1 MSASS
6 DSTSGGAGSGREL
19 RIGFV
24 GAGGNARG
32 HMSRLAEI
40 EGVRITAVCDVD
52 EGRAKEAAAEHGA
65 RAYTDHHPL
74 LDGEELTALYVS
86 VPPFAHTDAEVL
98 AARKGVH
105 VFVEKP
111 VALSMDKGLEVLAAI
126 EGAGV
131 LSCVGY
137 QLRYLDMTRRLSAY
151 LRDKT
156 VALISSH
163 RWGGLPGTPWWRV
176 MDQSG
181 GQLVEQTTHQVD
193 IMRMC
198 CGEIASAYA
207 RYATLA
213 MGSVAN
219 LTIPDT
225 QAVLFE
231 FESGTLA
238 TLSTTPMCGQGGGR
252 GDIVFLMEN
261 QSVGW
266 GTQALTCNPAVPEL
280 EGEPK
285 PTPNIDQVF
294 VDAIRANDQSL
305 IASSYRNGL
314 RTLDATL
321 AANESAR
328 TGKAVK
334 TRMSG

>member
-1 MSASS
+1 M
-6 DSTSGGAGSGREL
+6 STSTNPSSEV

-32 HMSRLAEI
+32 HMGRLAEI
-40 EGVRITAVCDVD
+40 QGVRIVAVCDVD
-52 EGRAKEAAAEHGA
+52 ESRARQAAAEYGA
-65 RAYTDHHPL
+65 NAYTDHHDL
-74 LDGEELTALYVS
+74 LDAEELTALYVS

-98 AARKGVH
+98 AAQKGVH
-105 VFVEKP
+105 LFVEKP
-111 VALSMDKGLEVLAAI
+111 VALSMDKGFEILEAI
-126 EGAGV
+126 RKAGV

-137 QLRYLDMTRRLSAY
+137 QLRYLDTTQRLASY
-151 LRDKT
+151 LRGKT

-176 MDQSG
+176 MEQSG

-198 CGEIASAYA
+198 CGDIVEAYA
-207 RYATLA
+207 KYATLV
-213 MGSVAN
+213 MGDLEN
-219 LTIPDT
+219 FTIPDS
-225 QAVLFE
+225 QAVIFE

-238 TLSTTPMCGQGGGR
+238 TLSTTPMCAEGGGR

-261 QSVGW
+261 QSIGW
-266 GTQALTCNPAVPEL
+266 GTQKLDCNPSVPEL
-280 EGEPK
+280 EAGPK

-294 VDAIRANDQSL
+294 VDAVRANDQTM
-305 IASSYRNGL
+305 IASSYEDAL

-328 TGKAVK
+328 TGKPVR
-334 TRMSG
+334 TRMSGR